1 MSRPFNLFAA
11 AFTATCVLTVPGLA
25 TEKPIDF
32 NRDIRPIFSE
42 NCYACHGPDHNKRK
56 NGLRFDH
63 QEEPF
68 KKLESGK
75 IAIVPGDLANSEMIR
90 RITTT
95 DPDDHMPP
103 PDALN
108 QLNKEQIELLKRWV
122 KEGAKWKGHWA
133 YIPPERPEVPKV
145 KRKSW
150 VRNAVDNFILA
161 RLEKEGLKPSREADK
176 ATLIRR
182 VTFDLTGLPP
192 TIEEVDAF
200 LADKTPDAYEKLVDR
215 LLESPAFGERM
226 AERWLDL
233 ARYADTN
240 GYHIDNHRDMWLWRQ
255 WVINAFNKNMPFDE
269 FTIEQLAGDMLPNA
283 TVDQKIASGFNRNN
297 MVNFE
302 GGADPDEYATK
313 YVVDRVDTTAT
324 VWLGSTL
331 RCAEC
336 HDHKYDPFTQKEF
349 YQFYALFN
357 NVPEKGLDGKT
368 ENPVPSLKVPSPSQK
383 SQIAKLEKQ
392 IASSEKKLKA
402 KLETPNAKLDAA
414 QAKWEE
420 TLRQN
425 IFSGWTILDPAKMKS
440 TAGATFTKLDDRS
453 ISVGGTNADKD
464 SYELVF
470 KTTNSSITGIRL
482 EALADE
488 TTKKAGRYENG
499 NFVLTSI
506 EAEAKKSVADDVTR
520 RSATE
525 ESEDRLLTSA
535 ATLGDWHVLGPFK
548 YATISQAFARAGI
561 NEKSPKV
568 DLTKTYESGSLRWT
582 SKPDWK
588 DGEVRT
594 LEGGDYY
601 GYYLHRTITVKNGRP
616 LMVSLGSN
624 DGIQVWLNGK
634 KVLSNKAI
642 RTAAPDQEKLM
653 LWLEPGENHLL
664 MKINNGIGTIGYYF
678 KAEEKLPEKFAVPF
692 ASAIAD
698 YSQKD
703 FDVKGALDKDV
714 KTGWAILDAPENEHQ
729 AIFIS
734 KQAFGYPGGTTLKLK
749 LNFDSKFKQHSI
761 ARFRIAIS
769 DSETLTETGE
779 LPASV
784 QTILFKAPETRSA
797 EQRAELKKEFREI
810 NVPEIQDL
818 NKTLASRKEELAK
831 VQAAVPSTMVMEEME
846 KPRDTFVLVRGNF
859 QHKGEKVTAAVP
871 KVLFHG
877 KPEDMPTNRLQL
889 ARWLVS
895 TNHPL
900 TARVTVNR
908 YWQMLFG
915 NGLVKSA
922 NDFGSQGNYPTHPE
936 LLDWLATEF
945 MNPSSGRG
953 DEALTKKS
961 KIKNQKSK
969 IDQSL
974 LTSAATK
981 NWDIKHILKLMVMSA
996 TYRQSSEITPQM
1008 LERDSANRLL
1018 ARGPRFRM
1026 DAEMIHDNAL
1036 AVSGLLTRK
1045 IGGESVRPY
1054 QPPGLW
1060 EAIGFGAGFTSQSYT
1075 QSKGDDLYRRA
1086 IYIYLKRSLP
1096 YPSLNTFDAPN
1107 REVCIVKRPRTTTP
1121 LQALV
1126 LMNDPVYVEAS
1137 RALAQR
1143 ILQEGKG
1150 GIDDKIKFA
1159 FRLTLTRAPERKEVA
1174 LLKKIY
1180 REQLEHFKKSPKA
1193 AKELISVGESARPKN
1208 LDPSELA
1215 AWTAIGNIL
1224 LNLDETITK
1233 S

>member
-1 MSRPFNLFAA
+1 MSRPFNLFAS
-11 AFTATCVLTVPGLA
+11 AFICGTTFFLTVSTLA
-25 TEKPIDF
+25 AEKPIDF

-68 KKLESGK
+68 QKLESGK

-90 RITTT
+90 RITTS

-103 PDALN
+103 PDSLN
-108 QLNKEQIELLKRWV
+108 QLSKEQIELLKRWV

-145 KRKSW
+145 KKKSW
-150 VRNAVDNFILA
+150 VRNAIDNFILA

-200 LADKTPDAYEKLVDR
+200 LADKSANAYEKLVDR

-226 AERWLDL
+226 AEGWLDL

-255 WVINAFNKNMPFDE
+255 WVIDAFNKNMPFDE

-336 HDHKYDPFTQKEF
+336 HDHKFDPFSQKEF

-357 NVPEKGLDGKT
+357 NIPEKGLDGKT
-368 ENPVPSLKVPSPSQK
+368 ENPVPSIKVPSPSQK
-383 SQIAKLEKQ
+383 AQIAKLEKQ

-402 KLETPNAKLDAA
+402 KLESPNPKLDAA
-414 QAKWEE
+414 QAKWEDALKE
-420 TLRQN
+420 N
-425 IFSGWTILDPAKMKS
+425 VFSGWTILEPTKMKS
-440 TAGATFTKLDDRS
+440 SAGATFTNLPDQS
-453 ISVGGTNADKD
+453 ILVGGTNADKD

-470 KTTNSSITGIRL
+470 KTTNANIAGIRV

-499 NFVLTSI
+499 NFVLSSV
-506 EAEAKKSVADDVTR
+506 EVEAKNPSPDKDQKLEAP
-520 RSATE
+520 
-525 ESEDRLLTSA
+525 
-535 ATLGDWHVLGPFK
+535 TLGDWYVLGPFK
-548 YATISQAFARAGI
+548 YGTISQAFARAGI

-568 DLTKTYESGSLRWT
+568 DLAKTYESESLRWT
-582 SKPDWK
+582 RKPDWK

-601 GYYLHRTITVKNGRP
+601 GYYLHRTISVKNGRP
-616 LMVSLGSN
+616 MMLSLGSD

-634 KVLSNKAI
+634 KVLSNKAT
-642 RTAAPDQEKLM
+642 RAAAPDQEKLM
-653 LWLEPGENHLL
+653 LWLESGENNLL
-664 MKINNGIGTIGYYF
+664 IKINNGIGGIAYYF
-678 KAEEKLPEKFAVPF
+678 KAEENLPEKFTVPF
-692 ASAIAD
+692 GSAIAD
-698 YSQKD
+698 YSQKG
-703 FDVKGALDKDV
+703 FDVKGALDNDKE
-714 KTGWAILDAPENEHQ
+714 TGWGILDAAENEHQ

-749 LNFDSKFKQHSI
+749 LNFDSKFKQHSM
-761 ARFRIAIS
+761 ARFRVAIS
-769 DSETLTETGE
+769 SSETLTETGE
-779 LPASV
+779 LPSSV
-784 QTILFKAPETRSA
+784 QTILFKAPEKRSA
-797 EQRAELKKEFREI
+797 AQRAALKKEFRET

-818 NKTLASRKEELAK
+818 NKTLASRKEELTK
-831 VQAAVPSTMVMEEME
+831 IQAAVPSTMVMEEME
-846 KPRDTFVLVRGNF
+846 KPRDTFVLVRGSF

-908 YWQMLFG
+908 FWQMLFG
-915 NGLVKSA
+915 TGLVKSA

-945 MNPSSGRG
+945 MNPVESSNRK
-953 DEALTKKS
+953 TVKS
-961 KIKNQKSK
+961 
-969 IDQSL
+969 DQNAQPNS
-974 LTSAATK
+974 TVQRFNESRS
-981 NWDIKHILKLMVMSA
+981 WDMKHILKLMVMSA

-1086 IYIYLKRSLP
+1086 VYIYLKRSLP
-1096 YPSLNTFDAPN
+1096 YPSLNTFDAPS
-1107 REVCIVKRPRTTTP
+1107 REVCTVKRPRTTTP

-1126 LMNDPVYVEAS
+1126 LMHDPVYIEAA
-1137 RALAQR
+1137 RALGQR

-1150 GIDDKIKFA
+1150 DIDDRIKFA
-1159 FRLTLTRAPERKEVA
+1159 FRLTLSRAPEKGEMR
-1174 LLKKIY
+1174 LLEKIY
-1180 REQLEHFKKSPKA
+1180 REQLEHFKNDPKA
-1193 AKELISVGESARPKN
+1193 AKELISVGESTRPEN
-1208 LDPSELA
+1208 LDASELA

-1233 S
+1233 G